1 LGMAGVW
8 DSIMKRL
15 VKTYAQ
21 HFTNWLVAEATFVR
35 TLNVELQSQHLFA
48 DALMEIV
55 SYGEPS
61 LLLIEFQS
69 YRDPE
74 MGRRLMEYS
83 LLASREYNHCAVYP
97 YVVYLR
103 KAGEVAGSPYIRIQP
118 DGQEAYRFYYRVIQL
133 WEMPA
138 EVFLRH
144 GWPGLLPLVIL
155 TKGGKQPEVINE
167 MIEQLVEAQEYDL
180 LAVARLMGG
189 LVFKEGSDE
198 SDWFKGRFHM
208 FQDILRESWVYKEI
222 GQEFLEQG
230 REEERQEELQRQRQ
244 TVLSFVQRHFSELIS
259 LAKQQTDRIT
269 EPEVLQ
275 TVILRLLAAQTVEEA
290 RQILLNLDQSQN
302 KN

>member
-1 LGMAGVW
+1 MGMAGVW

-35 TLNVELQSQHLFA
+35 TLNVELQSQQLFV
-48 DALMEIV
+48 DALMEII

-74 MGRRLMEYS
+74 MGRRLLEYS
-83 LLASREYNHCAVYP
+83 ILASREYNHCAVYP
-97 YVVYLR
+97 YVIYLR
-103 KAGEVAGSPYIRIQP
+103 KAGEVADSPYIRMHP
-118 DGQEAYRFYYRVIQL
+118 DGHEAYRFHFRVIQL

-144 GWPGLLPLVIL
+144 GWSGLLPLVTL
-155 TKGGKQPEVINE
+155 TRNGKQPEVVNE
-167 MIEQLVEAQEYDL
+167 MVDRLASAQEYDL
-180 LAVARLMGG
+180 LALARLLGG

-222 GQEFLEQG
+222 GQEYFEQG
-230 REEERQEELQRQRQ
+230 IEQGIEQGKRDML
-244 TVLSFVQRHFSELIS
+244 VSFVQKKFPEVTL
-259 LAKQQTDRIT
+259 LAKQQVDKITDSQA
-269 EPEVLQ
+269 LQ
-275 TVILRLLAAQTVEEA
+275 ILLFKLVDAQTIEEA
-290 RQILLNLDQSQN
+290 RQMLLNLDQNQN
-302 KN
+302 HH

>member
-97 YVVYLR
+97 
-103 KAGEVAGSPYIRIQP
+103 
-118 DGQEAYRFYYRVIQL
+118 L
-133 WEMPA
+133 WSIYARPGKWLALPIFGYSLMDK
-138 EVFLRH
+138 RH
-144 GWPGLLPLVIL
+144 
-155 TKGGKQPEVINE
+155 
-167 MIEQLVEAQEYDL
+167 
-180 LAVARLMGG
+180 
-189 LVFKEGSDE
+189 
-198 SDWFKGRFHM
+198 
-208 FQDILRESWVYKEI
+208 
-222 GQEFLEQG
+222 
-230 REEERQEELQRQRQ
+230 
-244 TVLSFVQRHFSELIS
+244 TVSII
-259 LAKQQTDRIT
+259 A
-269 EPEVLQ
+269 
-275 TVILRLLAAQTVEEA
+275 
-290 RQILLNLDQSQN
+290 
-302 KN
+302 